1 MIKVNQ
7 LRKKS
12 KSELRKT
19 LGGKGEK
26 LRALRFG
33 LSGGKVKNIREI
45 REIKKDMARILTIL
59 KETVNKP
66 EETSKK

>member
-1 MIKVNQ
+1 MIGVNQ

-12 KSELRKT
+12 KSELRKI
-19 LGGKGEK
+19 LGRRGER
-26 LRALRFG
+26 LRALRFD